1 MTHRSIRHVTGVA
14 AALALLAASAA
25 GLVQAQQGTVHGLV
39 RAKSSQQAVAGSQ
52 VLIVG
57 TSLVART
64 GRDGRYSVAR
74 VPPGQY
80 ALQVRLIGYSTAT
93 QAVTVAA
100 GETATLDF
108 VVTPVAVPLDVIVVT
123 GTGAEQLKRE
133 LGNSLPTID
142 AAKTVEEAQPTSVA
156 DLLNARVAG
165 VQVLSSGGTTGAG
178 SRIRIRGSS
187 SLSLTNEPIV
197 IVDGIRVDNGA
208 TGVVRGHSIG
218 VGGQTPSRL
227 NDLNPDE
234 IESIDVVKG
243 PSAAALYGTDAV
255 NGVIQIRT
263 KRGRPGPTRWT
274 AFVDGGTVNDVTTW
288 PANFTTVGDSVGAG
302 FTPGNPCPLY
312 IAAVDTICTIRAV
325 NSFNPLKVYSPFQTG
340 SRQHYGVS
348 ASGGNEQTTFSTSG
362 DFEREKGVYHP
373 NDLRNVSL
381 RANLRHQASRSLD
394 LGVNIGY
401 VSSDLAL
408 PQNDNNSAGVASSGL
423 LGFADSSINHGYG
436 FLTPDQAFNIFVEQ
450 SVERFTGSVNA
461 TFRPTSFLT
470 LRAVA
475 GNDVNNR
482 FDQQTIPPGIV
493 PLNQN
498 TLDGN
503 RISNRTQI
511 LDYTANFTAEA
522 AYRFS
527 PAVTA
532 KTSIGVQYFKD
543 AINQTQASGRKLVAG
558 TASLSGVV
566 VPTVGENIDQF
577 VTIGGY
583 VEEQVGFHDR
593 LFFTGA
599 LRGDD
604 NSAFGSAFNF
614 ITYPKISGSWV
625 ISEEP
630 FFPRLSWLSS
640 LRLRA
645 AWGKSGRQPGP
656 TDAKQFFNPVA
667 VATDNTDAPGV
678 TDSSLGNKHLK
689 PEKTQEYEAGLDADL
704 VSRRVHLEFTY
715 YDKKSKDALIA
726 VRRAPSLGR
735 TTTQFLNLGE
745 VSNKGLEFQA
755 TAQIVQTPNF
765 GWSVTASAWGN
776 RNRLVSFGD
785 TSIKAI
791 IFGLGGASQRHQPGY
806 PLGGYWDF
814 PYTYRDA
821 NGDGLIA
828 PSEITVGAAPT
839 YQGTPFPTHGGT
851 LSSEVNL
858 LGHFRLYGLLDG
870 RWGNK
875 LDNSTEEFRCE
886 FGICR
891 GLNVAST
898 SLAQQAAAVAAVVD
912 GLETG
917 YFEDAGFVKLR
928 ELSLT
933 YFAPSRWAAR
943 LGASS
948 LSFTVTRRNLSTW
961 TKYTGV
967 DPELNDAGQSNF
979 NTADFLTQPPVRYFL
994 ARVNVAF

>member
-25 GLVQAQQGTVHGLV
+25 GLVQAQQGTVTGLGPD
-39 RAKSSQQAVAGSQ
+39 KSSQQAVAGAQ

-80 ALQVRLIGYSTAT
+80 ALQVRLIGYATVT

-100 GETATLDF
+100 GETATLD
-108 VVTPVAVPLDVIVVT
+108 VAVTPVAVPLDVIVVT

-208 TGVVRGHSIG
+208 TGVLRGNSIG

-234 IESIDVVKG
+234 IESIEVVKG

-263 KRGRPGPTRWT
+263 KRGRPGPTRWR
-274 AFVDGGTVNDVTTW
+274 AFVEGGPVNEVPAW
-288 PANFTTVGDSVGAG
+288 PANYQAVDDTGAA
-302 FTPGNPCPLY
+302 CPLY
-312 IAAVDTICTIRAV
+312 VAAGNGCTISTV
-325 NSFNPLKVYSPFQTG
+325 NSFNPLEVYSPFQTG
-340 SRQHYGVS
+340 SRQHYGLS
-348 ASGGNEQTTFSTSG
+348 ASGGNDQTTFFTSG
-362 DFEREKGVYHP
+362 DFEREKGVYRP

-381 RANLRHQASRSLD
+381 RANLRHQASRLVD
-394 LGVNIGY
+394 LGVNVGY
-401 VSSDLAL
+401 VSSDLGL
-408 PQNDNNSAGVASSGL
+408 PQNDNNSAGIASSGL

-436 FLTPDQAFNIFVEQ
+436 FLTPEQAFDIFVYQ
-450 SVERFTGSVNA
+450 SVERFKGSVNA

-470 LRAVA
+470 LRGVV
-475 GNDVNNR
+475 GSDVNNR
-482 FDQQTIPPGIV
+482 FDEQTIPPGIV
-493 PLNQN
+493 PLSQN

-503 RISNRTQI
+503 RISNRRQI

-522 AYRFS
+522 ASRFS
-527 PAVTA
+527 PEITS
-532 KTSIGVQYFKD
+532 KTSLGVQYFKD

-558 TASLSGVV
+558 TASLSGLV

-593 LFFTGA
+593 LFLTAA

-667 VATDNTDAPGV
+667 GGTKSTDAPGI
-678 TDSSLGNKHLK
+678 TDSSLGNTNLK
-689 PEKTQEYEAGLDADL
+689 PEKTQEYEAGIDADL

-735 TTTQFLNLGE
+735 TTNQFKNIGE
-745 VSNKGLEFQA
+745 INNKGVELQL
-755 TAQIVQTPNF
+755 TADVVKTPNLT
-765 GWSVTASAWGN
+765 WSVTAGAWGN
-776 RNRLVSFGD
+776 RQRLVSFGD

-791 IFGLGGASQRHQPGY
+791 IFGLGGAR
-806 PLGGYWDF
+806 
-814 PYTYRDA
+814 
-821 NGDGLIA
+821 
-828 PSEITVGAAPT
+828 SEERRVG
-839 YQGTPFPTHGGT
+839 
-851 LSSEVNL
+851 
-858 LGHFRLYGLLDG
+858 
-870 RWGNK
+870 K
-875 LDNSTEEFRCE
+875 
-886 FGICR
+886 
-891 GLNVAST
+891 
-898 SLAQQAAAVAAVVD
+898 
-912 GLETG
+912 
-917 YFEDAGFVKLR
+917 
-928 ELSLT
+928 
-933 YFAPSRWAAR
+933 
-943 LGASS
+943 
-948 LSFTVTRRNLSTW
+948 
-961 TKYTGV
+961 
-967 DPELNDAGQSNF
+967 
-979 NTADFLTQPPVRYFL
+979 
-994 ARVNVAF
+994 

>member
-1 MTHRSIRHVTGVA
+1 MHSSNRRTLLAFLGFGALLVGVA
-14 AALALLAASAA
+14 RASAA
-25 GLVQAQQGTVHGLV
+25 QQG
-39 RAKSSQQAVAGSQ
+39 SVAGQVTDKSNQQPVSGAQ
-52 VLIVG
+52 VLVIG
-57 TSLVART
+57 TNLQSRT
-64 GRDGRYSVAR
+64 SREGRYAITR
-74 VPPGQY
+74 VPAGRY
-80 ALQVRLIGYSTAT
+80 DVQVRLIGYATAT
-93 QAVTVAA
+93 QPITVGA
-100 GETATLDF
+100 GEAPTLDF
-108 VVTPVAVPLDVIVVT
+108 SLAPAAVPLDVVVVT

-133 LGNSLPTID
+133 LGNSIPTID
-142 AAKTVEEAQPTSVA
+142 AAKTVEQAAPTNVA
-156 DLLNARVAG
+156 DLLNSRVPG
-165 VQVLSSGGTTGAG
+165 VQVLSSGGTTGTG
-178 SRIRIRGSS
+178 SRVRIRGSS

-208 TGVVRGHSIG
+208 TGVLRASSIG
-218 VGGQTPSRL
+218 IGGQAPSRL

-234 IESIDVVKG
+234 IESIEVVKG

-274 AFVDGGTVNDVTTW
+274 AFVEGGSVNEITAW

-302 FTPGNPCPLY
+302 FTPGDPCPLY
-312 IAAVDTICTIRAV
+312 IAAVDTICTINAV
-325 NSFNPLKVYSPFQTG
+325 KSFNPLEVYSPFQTG
-340 SRQHYGVS
+340 SRQHYGLS
-348 ASGGNEQTTFSTSG
+348 ASGGNDQTTFFTSG
-362 DFEREKGVYHP
+362 DFEREKGVYRP

-381 RANLRHQASRSLD
+381 RANLRHQASRLLD
-394 LGVNIGY
+394 LGINVGY
-401 VSSDLAL
+401 VSSDLGL
-408 PQNDNNSAGVASSGL
+408 PQNDNNSAGIASSGL

-436 FLTPDQAFNIFVEQ
+436 FLTPSQAFDIFVSQ

-470 LRAVA
+470 LRGVV
-475 GNDVNNR
+475 GSDVNNR
-482 FDQQTIPPGIV
+482 FDEQTIPPGIV

-527 PAVTA
+527 SEITS
-532 KTSIGVQYFKD
+532 KTSLGFQYFKD

-583 VEEQVGFHDR
+583 VEEQFGFHDR

-667 VATDNTDAPGV
+667 VATNSTDAPGI
-678 TDSSLGNKHLK
+678 TDSSLGNTNLK

-704 VSRRVHLEFTY
+704 LSRRVHLEFTY

-735 TTTQFLNLGE
+735 TTNQFLNLGE
-745 VSNKGLEFQA
+745 VSNKGLEIQA

-765 GWSVTASAWGN
+765 GWSVTASAWDN

-814 PYTYRDA
+814 PYTYQDLD
-821 NGDGLIA
+821 GDGLISA
-828 PSEITVGAAPT
+828 SEVTVGAQPT
-839 YQGTPFPTHGGT
+839 YQGTPFPTYGGT
-851 LSSEVNL
+851 LSSEVNFL
-858 LGHFRLYGLLDG
+858 RHFRLYGLLDG
-870 RWGNK
+870 RWGNR

-886 FGICR
+886 FGICK
-891 GLNVAST
+891 GMNVASA
-898 SLAQQAAAVAAVVD
+898 SLAQQAAAVAAVAD

-917 YFEDAGFVKLR
+917 FFEDAGFVKLR

-933 YFAPSRWAAR
+933 YFAPGAWASR
-943 LGASS
+943 LGASA
-948 LSFTVTRRNLSTW
+948 LTFTLTGRNLATW

-994 ARVNVAF
+994 ARINVTF